1 MHSRS
6 ILWVMPLALILAG
19 AGAAQ
24 AQGTAFTYQG
34 HLTDNGA
41 AARGSYDLQFLLF
54 DAAEAGIQQ
63 GVTLNRFGLAIS
75 NGLFTTTLDFGPNR
89 FAGAPRWLEIRVSL
103 ANAANYATLTPRQPL
118 TPAPYAMFASSAST
132 AATAASVLW
141 SAVIGVP
148 VGFTDGVDNDTLYGA
163 GLGLNLGSGNLFSVL
178 YAGSGTSTSAA
189 RSDHDHLGQSWTG
202 SQTRGLSVTTTLT
215 SGTGVAGLLGR
226 QGTGGGASL
235 IIPSGLW
242 GDSSDGQGVLGTAA
256 GVNCRGVLGWNFGTN
271 GLGTGVQGQSASSSG
286 RGVWGLAYATTGTNH
301 GVYGQSESPEG
312 YGVYGANDAGVAIKA
327 GGTGIIQSAA
337 RSFVF
342 APGGLLQRSSSSSA
356 VRVECLAFGARVY
369 SGGFV
374 GDTTCALPIIVP
386 AVFYGQNVTV
396 KSFSV
401 YYRCENG
408 ANNYITTT
416 SLSVMV
422 DADTAAN
429 LVSEANNHTSNTAS
443 SYTLYPLCCQELSST
458 GGGLTLLLTLH
469 FANDTDYINIGGV
482 RVELSHE

>member
-312 YGVYGANDAGVAIKA
+312 YGVYGANDAGVAREGRLQSNAIRR
-327 GGTGIIQSAA
+327 GGRA
-337 RSFVF
+337 VDCD
-342 APGGLLQRSSSSSA
+342 GLENR
-356 VRVECLAFGARVY
+356 FGASTPTGVRIPPPPP
-369 SGGFV
+369 SEFV
-374 GDTTCALPIIVP
+374 NKNITLGIWA
-386 AVFYGQNVTV
+386 AVIAVVFFYCWRKGYLLRFRDYVLETREEL
-396 KSFSV
+396 K
-401 YYRCENG
+401 RCTWPTWVELKG
-408 ANNYITTT
+408 ST
-416 SLSVMV
+416 LVVMV
-422 DADTAAN
+422 TIILLGAFTV
-429 LVSEANNHTSNTAS
+429 LVDFVIAMLVRWM
-443 SYTLYPLCCQELSST
+443 TL
-458 GGGLTLLLTLH
+458 
-469 FANDTDYINIGGV
+469 V
-482 RVELSHE
+482 

>member
-1 MHSRS
+1 
-6 ILWVMPLALILAG
+6 VG
-19 AGAAQ
+19 
-24 AQGTAFTYQG
+24 
-34 HLTDNGA
+34 
-41 AARGSYDLQFLLF
+41 
-54 DAAEAGIQQ
+54 
-63 GVTLNRFGLAIS
+63 
-75 NGLFTTTLDFGPNR
+75 
-89 FAGAPRWLEIRVSL
+89 
-103 ANAANYATLTPRQPL
+103 LTP
-118 TPAPYAMFASSAST
+118 T
-132 AATAASVLW
+132 A
-141 SAVIGVP
+141 
-148 VGFTDGVDNDTLYGA
+148 DGYGLYGW
-163 GLGLNLGSGNLFSVL
+163 
-178 YAGSGTSTSAA
+178 A
-189 RSDHDHLGQSWTG
+189 RSDTG
-202 SQTRGLSVTTTLT
+202 SANGAYGRSDST
-215 SGTGVAGLLGR
+215 SGSGVFGYAK
-226 QGTGGGASL
+226 ANS
-235 IIPSGLW
+235 
-242 GDSSDGQGVLGTAA
+242 
-256 GVNCRGVLGWNFGTN
+256 GTN
-271 GLGTGVQGQSASSSG
+271 F
-286 RGVWGLAYATTGTNH
+286 
-301 GVYGQSESPEG
+301 GVYGESESPEG
-312 YGVYGANDAGVAIKA
+312 YGVYGANDNGVAIKA
-327 GGTGIIQSAA
+327 GGSGIIQSAA
-337 RSFVF
+337 RSYFF